1 MFFENIKEAI
11 ISILSNKMRS
21 LLTMLGII
29 IGISS
34 VIIITTI
41 GGSIQST
48 LTATMNS
55 LGSNTVSGYVEARYP
70 EDDADWDTWIYPDMT
85 QSDYVSQEMIDEL
98 VAQYPDEI
106 QGIAAE
112 NYLGGGQIK
121 DEADSDNYA
130 NVSVDGMTPEQ
141 FEYMKLEMQAGR
153 NLTRADNLGKK
164 RVCVVADTM
173 AKNYFGDK
181 DPIGETVSVT
191 MDDGSIYDF
200 VVVGVYK
207 YNAAL
212 FGKVDTSVREKDR
225 STYMMI
231 PIQTSFKLQ
240 GADKTGYE
248 YFNLLLTPLADV
260 NQATE
265 DIQNYF
271 DEVYQNNTNF
281 HVTASNMQSS
291 MGMINTVLN
300 VITIAVSGIAAISLI
315 VGGVGVM
322 NIMLVSITERTREIG
337 VRMALGAK
345 RRTIRMQFVIEA
357 IMLCLIGGIIGILIG
372 GVSGYFG
379 GWVDT
384 ILMRVVDVVICIPAM
399 PLYIIIGSVMDYY
412 KIDPRIRIYA
422 LCAILGIV
430 GWPGIARMVRGQI
443 LSLREQEF
451 MVATEATGVRIS
463 RRIFRHLIPNVIP
476 QLIVIATMGLG
487 DVILM
492 EATLSFLGIGVKF
505 PYASWGNIVNAV
517 NDVYVLTNFWFV
529 WIPAGFLILLTVL
542 GFNFVGD
549 GLRDA
554 FDPKM
559 KR

>member
-55 LGSNTVSGYVEARYP
+55 LGGNTVSGYVEARYP

-207 YNAAL
+207 YNA
-212 FGKVDTSVREKDR
+212 
-225 STYMMI
+225 
-231 PIQTSFKLQ
+231 
-240 GADKTGYE
+240 
-248 YFNLLLTPLADV
+248 
-260 NQATE
+260 
-265 DIQNYF
+265 
-271 DEVYQNNTNF
+271 
-281 HVTASNMQSS
+281 
-291 MGMINTVLN
+291 
-300 VITIAVSGIAAISLI
+300 
-315 VGGVGVM
+315 
-322 NIMLVSITERTREIG
+322 EIG
-337 VRMALGAK
+337 RAHV
-345 RRTIRMQFVIEA
+345 
-357 IMLCLIGGIIGILIG
+357 
-372 GVSGYFG
+372 
-379 GWVDT
+379 
-384 ILMRVVDVVICIPAM
+384 
-399 PLYIIIGSVMDYY
+399 
-412 KIDPRIRIYA
+412 
-422 LCAILGIV
+422 
-430 GWPGIARMVRGQI
+430 
-443 LSLREQEF
+443 
-451 MVATEATGVRIS
+451 
-463 RRIFRHLIPNVIP
+463 
-476 QLIVIATMGLG
+476 
-487 DVILM
+487 
-492 EATLSFLGIGVKF
+492 
-505 PYASWGNIVNAV
+505 
-517 NDVYVLTNFWFV
+517 
-529 WIPAGFLILLTVL
+529 
-542 GFNFVGD
+542 
-549 GLRDA
+549 
-554 FDPKM
+554 
-559 KR
+559 